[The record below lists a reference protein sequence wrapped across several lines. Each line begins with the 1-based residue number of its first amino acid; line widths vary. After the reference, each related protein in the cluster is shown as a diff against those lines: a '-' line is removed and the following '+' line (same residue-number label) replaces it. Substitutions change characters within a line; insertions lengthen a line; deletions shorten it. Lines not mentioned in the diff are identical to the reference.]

1 MRRKTNRLL
10 LLLISGALAA
20 CSSQSER
27 GSSGLEVESAAPPAQ
42 TTQVPAEPA
51 YEPERSGV
59 SYIEAPLAE
68 TPVVAAPVEPEP
80 APVEPEPAPAEPEP
94 APVEVE
100 EFPITT
106 YEMPPEPQE
115 AAVDDLGP
123 IGVDGDRLNYAEEQ
137 TPDVGTGVGAPEVFL
152 DEEETAIE
160 DLGPIATSDETLS
173 FAPDATPDVGTGIS
187 EPNFPVNEEPAPPAA
202 ITVTFDAEPLFN
214 FDKYNVRPDQRGKID
229 HFVASLKGTEYET
242 VWAIGH
248 ADRIGKVDYN
258 QKLSEKR
265 ADSVKAY
272 LVRLGIPADKIRTLG
287 RSNYNPL
294 TREEDCKGMR
304 RKELIV
310 CYQPDRRVEVS
321 VSGQKSASAE

>member
-59 SYIEAPLAE
+59 SYIDAPLPE
-68 TPVVAAPVEPEP
+68 T
-80 APVEPEPAPAEPEP
+80 PAPAP

-100 EFPITT
+100 EFPVTT
-106 YEMPPEPQE
+106 YELPPEPQVE
-115 AAVDDLGP
+115 DLGP
-123 IGVDGDRLNYAEEQ
+123 ISVDGERLSYAEEQ
-137 TPDVGTGVGAPEVFL
+137 TPDVGTGVGAPEVFP
-152 DEEETAIE
+152 DEEEVAIE
-160 DLGPIATSDETLS
+160 DLGPITTSGETLS

-187 EPNFPVNEEPAPPAA
+187 EPSFPVDEEPAPPAP
-202 ITVTFDAEPLFN
+202 ITVTLDAEPLFN
-214 FDKYNVRPDQRGKID
+214 FDKYNVRSDQRGKID
-229 HFVASLKGTEYET
+229 HFVASLKGTDYET

-248 ADRIGKVDYN
+248 ADRFGKVDYN
-258 QKLSEKR
+258 QKLSERR

-287 RSNYNPL
+287 RSNYNPI
-294 TREEDCKGMR
+294 TREEDCQGMR
-304 RKELIV
+304 RKEKIA